1 MLQFTNLLLRQSATP
16 DDCMLSVQRTAS
28 ELVELHNVCYDRREV
43 LPHGKVS
50 SYLRSATSAQD
61 MESGA

>member
-1 MLQFTNLLLRQSATP
+1 MLQFTNLVLRQSATP

-43 LPHGKVS
+43 LLHGNVS
-50 SYLRSATSAQD
+50 SYLSPAASA
-61 MESGA
+61 